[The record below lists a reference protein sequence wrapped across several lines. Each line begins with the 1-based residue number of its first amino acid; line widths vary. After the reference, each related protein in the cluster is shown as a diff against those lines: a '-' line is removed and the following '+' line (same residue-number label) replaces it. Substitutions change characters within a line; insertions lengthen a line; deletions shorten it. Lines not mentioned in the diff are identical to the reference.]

1 VLFSIRR
8 NGRQNATEWRTRPN
22 EANTRAIP
30 RFLTA
35 ILALLLASAGT
46 SFAEPGYP
54 TRPVNLYVAFPAGS
68 GADVI
73 ARIVGRGLET
83 VTGQPFIINN
93 RPGATGA
100 IAADVVKRAP
110 PDGYTALVGTAAT
123 MSILWAVKTKPSFDS
138 LRDFVPVTPISSTYY
153 VLLVNPSVPAKTLPE
168 FISYLKANPGKLNYG
183 SGGVGSSP
191 HLLGEMFKQA
201 SGTDMTHIPYQGT
214 GPATNAAI
222 AGDIQVTFDQLLAM
236 NMVEGGLLRALGMT
250 GLQRS
255 PFAPTVPP
263 IADTLPGFEG
273 SAWLGL
279 FLPAGTPPDI
289 VEQLRAD
296 WIKASALPE
305 IQKGLAAAANTVLSS
320 GSEEFVRLIQS
331 EADRWRQVAARAKIV
346 LD

>member
-1 VLFSIRR
+1 VIKR
-8 NGRQNATEWRTRPN
+8 RTRQDVPDRR
-22 EANTRAIP
+22 ATRT
-30 RFLTA
+30 FLAAT
-35 ILALLLASAGT
+35 LALLLASAGK
-46 SFAEPGYP
+46 SCAEPGYP

-73 ARIVGRGLET
+73 ARIVGKGLET
-83 VTGQPFIINN
+83 VTGRPFIINN

-110 PDGYTALVGTAAT
+110 PDGYTVLVGTAAT
-123 MSILWAVKTKPSFDS
+123 MSILWAVKAKPSFDS

-153 VLLVNPSVPAKTLPE
+153 MLLVNPSVPAKTLPE
-168 FISYLKANPGKLNYG
+168 FITYLKANPGKLNYG

-236 NMVEGGLLRALGMT
+236 NMVESGLLRALGMT

-255 PFAPTVPP
+255 PFAPAVPP

-289 VEQLRAD
+289 VDQLRAD
-296 WIKASALPE
+296 WFKASALPE
-305 IQKGLAAAANTVLSS
+305 IQKGLAAAANTALSS
-320 GSEEFVRLIQS
+320 GSDEFVRLIQL